1 MTRILFTCPR
11 CGSVCG
17 ANQLWCEGC
26 GFQLDIE
33 GYDSWDE
40 AEKEGKDEDL
50 NGSWDD
56 DW

>member
-33 GYDSWDE
+33 GYDSWEE

-56 DW
+56 DG